1 MLNILKWV
9 RAKQRGFFVEEELKS
24 ENDYFVNNKDT
35 QEVRLPCEVGFNPS
49 KPNRLLKFVLGKDY
63 HKFPDFLQ
71 SESTAKA

>member
-1 MLNILKWV
+1 MFNILKWV
-9 RAKQRGFFVEEELKS
+9 RAKLRGFVVQEEIKN

-35 QEVRLPCEVGFNPS
+35 QEVILPCEVGFDPS

-71 SESTAKA
+71 SEHIAKA